1 MAGNGPRAWVTQ
13 VLYNPAVHQSEL
25 PKQDTEKYD
34 SLWFFSTAFPAM
46 MSFDLHIRLCSVDEK
61 MGLRGNKR
69 FAQGHSSSHWCG
81 NTELETPRTISGV
94 IRPGHRSQQASPP
107 SSWSSGVSRILGP
120 LERAKEEPGA
130 VGKVMDPES
139 GDWILEEATLTD
151 LSCWTLF
158 GKFCI
163 SIWTGEV

>member
-1 MAGNGPRAWVTQ
+1 MTGNGHRAWVTRI
-13 VLYNPAVHQSEL
+13 LYNPALYQSEL

-46 MSFDLHIRLCSVDEK
+46 MSFDLHMRFCSVDEK
-61 MGLRGNKR
+61 MGLRGSKW

-81 NTELETPRTISGV
+81 NTELEMPRTINGV
-94 IRPGHRSQQASPP
+94 IRPGHCSHQASPP
-107 SSWSSGVSRILGP
+107 SSWSFGGSWILSP
-120 LERAKEEPGA
+120 LERAKEAGA
-130 VGKVMDPES
+130 VGKIRDSES
-139 GDWILEEATLTD
+139 GDWILEEATLPD

-163 SIWTGEV
+163 SIWRGEV